1 MKKIRRNA
9 KKAFQKLQDV
19 ASNAKAGV
27 VVATG
32 VVVTG
37 TNSMA
42 SVTYDAVTGFS
53 GDIELTP
60 YYSSIPIV
68 VTVIGVSIA
77 TTLGL
82 NLLKRSK

>member
-1 MKKIRRNA
+1 MGL
-9 KKAFQKLQDV
+9 FQDV
-19 ASNAKAGV
+19 KTGFKKAKAGV
-27 VVATG
+27 VVAG
-32 VVVTG
+32 ASLVAG
-37 TNSMA
+37 TNSFGA
-42 SVTYDAVTGFS
+42 VTYDAVTGFG